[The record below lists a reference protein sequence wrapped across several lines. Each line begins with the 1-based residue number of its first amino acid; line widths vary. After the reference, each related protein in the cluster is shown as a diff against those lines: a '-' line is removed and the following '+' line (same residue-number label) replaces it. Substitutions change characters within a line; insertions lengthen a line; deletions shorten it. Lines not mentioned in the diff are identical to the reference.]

1 MDKELV
7 MMRIDEIE
15 LERFHEARDDGHRV
29 KSLHIDHCHVI
40 QSVISVL
47 ALEESCR
54 LAKFCGMN

>member
-1 MDKELV
+1 

-15 LERFHEARDDGHRV
+15 LERFHEARDDGDRIQ
-29 KSLHIDHCHVI
+29 SLHIDHCHVI

-54 LAKFCGMN
+54 LAKFWGLN